1 MGLFLS
7 LLDATV
13 VATMLVDIS
22 QEFQDFK
29 TTSWVVLAY
38 TLTEVGTS
46 TRKSQQTHVHF
57 FLLPQRKGY
66 SLQDMT
72 KR

>member
-22 QEFQDFK
+22 SEFEDFR
-29 TTSWVVLAY
+29 TSSWVVLAY

-46 TRKSQQTHVHF
+46 PPS
-57 FLLPQRKGY
+57 LPP
-66 SLQDMT
+66 SLSSHLT
-72 KR
+72 Y